1 MYNFFD
7 LYNKKMISCRNN
19 HEDVE
24 ECLNDTWLAAWEYIP
39 SRRLS
44 VLSAY
49 VGRIARGFAIDCFRK
64 KQAAKRMDGH
74 VADVCGEMDELSFS
88 YVVDEKI
95 AEKELIKIIENF
107 LRKLS
112 DSDREI
118 YSKENNYGWEPV
130 GEKFRIQIDEDL
142 EMHPEKRRY
151 PALIQILR

>member
-1 MYNFFD
+1 MEDIKIIELFFNRD
-7 LYNKKMISCRNN
+7 ETAIQELSNKYSGYCYKIVWNLLNN

-39 SRRLS
+39 PRRPS

-49 VGRIARGFAIDCFRK
+49 VGKIARGFAIDCFRK

-112 DSDREI
+112 DSDRDI
-118 YSKENNYGWEPV
+118 
-130 GEKFRIQIDEDL
+130 FI
-142 EMHPEKRRY
+142 RRY
-151 PALIQILR
+151 WYLDLSLIHI